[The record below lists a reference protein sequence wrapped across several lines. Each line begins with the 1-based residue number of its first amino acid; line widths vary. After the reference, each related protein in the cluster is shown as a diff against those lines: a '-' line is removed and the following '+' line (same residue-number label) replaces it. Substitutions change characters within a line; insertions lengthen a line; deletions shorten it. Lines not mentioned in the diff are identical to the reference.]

1 MKANPDNK
9 VLLMGTDM
17 SIDLARAMLEPNS
30 VLVAVTTQ
38 QPFEIGYTSIKS
50 AYDLA
55 TTETAQ
61 SEVLVPLKTY
71 TLDNKAEIQKYL
83 DDRKDLIK

>member
-1 MKANPDNK
+1 
-9 VLLMGTDM
+9 MGTDM

-30 VLVAVTTQ
+30 ALVAVTTQ
-38 QPFEIGYTSIKS
+38 QPFEIGYTSIKN

-55 TTETAQ
+55 TTKTTQ
-61 SEVLVPLKTY
+61 KEVLVPLKTY
-71 TLDNKAEIQKYL
+71 TLNDKAEIQKYL